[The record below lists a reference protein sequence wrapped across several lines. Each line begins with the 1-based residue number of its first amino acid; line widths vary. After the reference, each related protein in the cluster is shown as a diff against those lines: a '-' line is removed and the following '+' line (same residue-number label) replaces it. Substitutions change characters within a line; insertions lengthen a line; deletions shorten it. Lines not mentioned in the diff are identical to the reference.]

1 MLVNYCDIDV
11 SSRTSKHAAVSC
23 LMLVSAI
30 AEPWTCNWESI
41 LQLSHRRLQ
50 AFCIY
55 TTDPEMQWQ
64 IHQVYAMGSISNH
77 YDWFV
82 MQGVI
87 TLLVELDYC
96 GFCLSRILLYFPLPK
111 RACLPPSGGVTSQ
124 ISPMYIVIYAICI
137 LWVGFSN
144 WMNISLNWI
153 QPNSIFSISDKKNN
167 FGHFG
172 ELFGHF

>member
-1 MLVNYCDIDV
+1 MRQRCEQQDKLLNAGECY
-11 SSRTSKHAAVSC
+11 RWA
-23 LMLVSAI
+23 M
-30 AEPWTCNWESI
+30 N
-41 LQLSHRRLQ
+41 LQLRINFATFTPASAA

-167 FGHFG
+167 FGHW
-172 ELFGHF
+172 LF